1 MRGIINLRYEFNG
14 MHFDAAIDYGRI
26 LYSYTNVPQN
36 MLPIELY
43 NLDRP
48 EWDIQ
53 MMFVEK
59 DSSIELKD
67 ILDATSEWCIN
78 MFGEDV

>member
-1 MRGIINLRYEFNG
+1 MLGIINLRYEFNG

-26 LYSYTNVPQN
+26 LHSYTFAQQK

-53 MMFVEK
+53 MMFVEEY
-59 DSSIELKD
+59 SAVELKD

-78 MFGEDV
+78 MSGEDV